1 MEGNKNSQQEVVFK
15 LFYSDT
21 KRDFTLQYLKSF
33 RILFFKI
40 RFSSSCQNSVSLVY
54 FWNKKWRP
62 LVVSYPNK
70 IKCTHLHEKI
80 VKHSKWVKDEGQF
93 YDKTSTF
100 SLFNKTAKEGRKEQK
115 HKKKR
120 KNEQNDFFKWKWQR
134 YRARRLPL
142 LPHTLL

>member
-1 MEGNKNSQQEVVFK
+1 MKACGGF
-15 LFYSDT
+15 L
-21 KRDFTLQYLKSF
+21 
-33 RILFFKI
+33 
-40 RFSSSCQNSVSLVY
+40 
-54 FWNKKWRP
+54 
-62 LVVSYPNK
+62 PNE

-120 KNEQNDFFKWKWQR
+120 KNEQNDFFK
-134 YRARRLPL
+134 
-142 LPHTLL
+142 